1 MPASFLLLLAAQFAS
16 ALADNALLIVTID
29 LLQQRSMPLWLAP
42 LLKVAFIASYVLLAP
57 FVGPLA
63 DAFAK
68 AKLMAWMNGV
78 KICGVV
84 ALLLG
89 LHPVTAFLIVGLGA
103 AAYAPAKYGL
113 ATELVR
119 PDQLVAANAWIE
131 IAAVCAVLLGTGLG
145 GFLVSPWLLAH
156 ANRVVADAF
165 DPVLPSLL
173 ILLGVY
179 LLAGALNLGVPDS
192 GVRHPIESL
201 HPRAL
206 VRDFVAANRALWRDP
221 DGGLSLAVTSIFWGV
236 GATLQFAV
244 LRWARETLH
253 LTLDR
258 AAFVQ
263 AAVAV
268 GVIGG
273 AVVAGR
279 WVPLVHARRM
289 LYAGVVFGL
298 LMIVVAFTTQLEI
311 AVVLLIVVGAVGGLM
326 VVPLNALL
334 QDRGNALLSA
344 GRSIAVQGG
353 NENAS
358 VLACLGVYS
367 ALVAVDVP
375 LVVLMAGL
383 GVCVAAALAG
393 LLAQQRV
400 RDRRAAVHTD
410 EWRAE
415 ANA

>member
-1 MPASFLLLLAAQFAS
+1 MPTSFLLLLAAQFTS

-29 LLQQRSMPLWLAP
+29 LLQQRAMPGWLAP
-42 LLKVAFIASYVLLAP
+42 MLKVAFIAAYVLLAP

-63 DAFAK
+63 DAFPK
-68 AKLMAWMNGV
+68 ARLMAWMNGV
-78 KICGVV
+78 KIAGVV
-84 ALLLG
+84 ALVCG
-89 LHPVTAFLIVGLGA
+89 LHPVAAFLVVGLGA

-131 IAAVCAVLLGTGLG
+131 TAAVCAVLLGTGLG

-156 ANRVVADAF
+156 ASHVVSDAF

-173 ILLGVY
+173 ILLGAY

-192 GVRHPIESL
+192 GVRHGVCAL
-201 HPRAL
+201 HPKAML
-206 VRDFVAANRALWRDP
+206 RDFAQANRKLWRDR
-221 DGGLSLAVTSIFWGV
+221 DGGLSLTVTTIFWGV

-244 LRWARETLH
+244 LRWARETMH

-268 GVIGG
+268 GVIAG
-273 AVVAGR
+273 AVAAGR
-279 WVPLVHARRM
+279 WVPLRHAKRM
-289 LYAGVVFGL
+289 LAAGVLFGV
-298 LMIVVAFTTQLEI
+298 LMTAVPFLTQLHF
-311 AVVLLIVVGAVGGLM
+311 AVAVLVVVGVVGGLM

-358 VLACLGVYS
+358 VLVCLGAYS
-367 ALVAVDVP
+367 ALCAFDVSLVA
-375 LVVLMAGL
+375 MMIAL
-383 GVCVAAALAG
+383 GACVAAALAW
-393 LLAQQRV
+393 LLLQERA
-400 RDRRAAVHTD
+400 RDRRAVVHTD
-410 EWRAE
+410 EWRAG
-415 ANA
+415 AKA